1 MNVGG
6 NKKKMSSCPSF
17 HQLWRVFFF
26 FLILTLFSPRA
37 FCQYYWELLEST
49 PLSFHG
55 LLKEE
60 KKNMPPRDS
69 NEEKPLSKKKPPL
82 NWSLFMYNV
91 IAIEYY
97 FFLVVLPS
105 IVSVCFLALFSYNTF
120 LSFFFLFGKCI
131 CENGEFS
138 ISKDNT

>member
-1 MNVGG
+1 MYLI
-6 NKKKMSSCPSF
+6 PS
-17 HQLWRVFFF
+17 VVESFFF

-55 LLKEE
+55 LLKEG
-60 KKNMPPRDS
+60 KYMPPRDS
-69 NEEKPLSKKKPPL
+69 YEEKPLSKKKPPL

-105 IVSVCFLALFSYNTF
+105 IVSICFLALFPIILFFYF
-120 LSFFFLFGKCI
+120 FFFLFRKCI

>member
-1 MNVGG
+1 
-6 NKKKMSSCPSF
+6 MSLIPS
-17 HQLWRVFFF
+17 VVESIFFF
-26 FLILTLFSPRA
+26 FDIDSLFPQSFLSILLGVVRVDPTIIPWVIKGR
-37 FCQYYWELLEST
+37 
-49 PLSFHG
+49 
-55 LLKEE
+55 

-120 LSFFFLFGKCI
+120 LSFFFFCLENVYAKMANFLFQKTTH
-131 CENGEFS
+131 
-138 ISKDNT
+138 NTVFWFW